1 VIEYSTTAQIHD
13 SQIIS
18 STLINQFSASLSR
31 MFIPLTSNTYGGNYP
46 SKAGLK
52 GLPGGV
58 AGSGFPDITF
68 SGGINTPVSWLGT
81 NSHAYN
87 EAQNTFDVQD
97 NVLWTK
103 GKHNLTFGFQW
114 QSLQD
119 NENTP
124 LTGTQA
130 GFTFSNAETENF
142 SNNTAV
148 ANTGL
153 AYAGFLLGAV
163 DSSAVTQNA
172 VAETGGRYKTY
183 AFYVQDDYKVSKHL
197 TVNLGLRWNIWS
209 TFTEVNNVMSFF
221 NPTMPNPA
229 AGNIP
234 GALEFAGSGTDSCHC
249 STPVKQ
255 HNVNPGPRV
264 GLAYQLGEKTVIRAS
279 YSIFYSHAGGVGGR
293 TNGRQGLSQ
302 LGFNNNGS
310 LSSAVTGQPAYNWN
324 SGYPGYP
331 LNPPFFY
338 PSFGIGYITA
348 AAAASLPYP
357 AGPTTAQTITYG
369 DPNFGGKA
377 PYYENWSFN
386 IQRSLTPNWML
397 SLAYSA
403 SAGHWLPGAAV
414 AGPMTNQIPVRYLP
428 LGSLLTST
436 LSASTLAQAQAIFPN
451 IAIPFPNFTGT
462 IGQAVKPFPQYNG
475 ISDPW
480 LDIGNSTYNAL
491 QISVNHRFAAGLSVM
506 FNYAYSKELD
516 DLVGVRDPNKDFLEK
531 GPGTIDHPSVASA
544 TFVYQLPFGKGHK
557 LSAGVLNPVV
567 GHWQISGLFTY
578 QGGAPLSI
586 TGTCTGGGIIDASCY
601 PNYATGFSG
610 SVWQNGTIGS
620 GGANVSSTV
629 YLNKAAFVDPAAY
642 TVGNITRAAPYG
654 LFAPHNADVDLSVRR
669 EFPIRER
676 IRLLFQADAFN
687 VNNAVHFAAPGLGID
702 SSTFGIVS
710 SMANSPRKL
719 QFGARLSF

>member
-1 VIEYSTTAQIHD
+1 
-13 SQIIS
+13 
-18 STLINQFSASLSR
+18 
-31 MFIPLTSNTYGGNYP
+31 
-46 SKAGLK
+46 
-52 GLPGGV
+52 
-58 AGSGFPDITF
+58 
-68 SGGINTPVSWLGT
+68 
-81 NSHAYN
+81 
-87 EAQNTFDVQD
+87 
-97 NVLWTK
+97 
-103 GKHNLTFGFQW
+103 
-114 QSLQD
+114 
-119 NENTP
+119 
-124 LTGTQA
+124 
-130 GFTFSNAETENF
+130 
-142 SNNTAV
+142 
-148 ANTGL
+148 
-153 AYAGFLLGAV
+153 
-163 DSSAVTQNA
+163 
-172 VAETGGRYKTY
+172 
-183 AFYVQDDYKVSKHL
+183 
-197 TVNLGLRWNIWS
+197 
-209 TFTEVNNVMSFF
+209 
-221 NPTMPNPA
+221 
-229 AGNIP
+229 
-234 GALEFAGSGTDSCHC
+234 
-249 STPVKQ
+249 
-255 HNVNPGPRV
+255 V

-491 QISVNHRFAAGLSVM
+491 QISVNHRFAEGLSVM